1 MESAKAGVDSAKK
14 SAAPIKIGVMIS
26 GAFRLYRLT
35 ATATRLRKRAYEEVP
50 VVSTT
55 ASGEFLG
62 AIAPDGEVINYTETY
77 SGLQAPVTQ
86 SHMHVGQLP

>member
-1 MESAKAGVDSAKK
+1 M
-14 SAAPIKIGVMIS
+14 
-26 GAFRLYRLT
+26 RYRVLLAVT
-35 ATATRLRKRAYEEVP
+35 GSLLATAPMVNAEQIGALLTGYEEVP
-50 VVSTT
+50 AVSTT